1 MTCCHAKTSV
11 QYIGYVYTVS
21 YSFLSVFDEYAMNT
35 VSVYTA
41 PTKTLFAVSLSNS
54 GLNGNLNKLTRV
66 LTLGHS
72 ETQNFKYLKK
82 KRRIHNGC

>member
-1 MTCCHAKTSV
+1 
-11 QYIGYVYTVS
+11 
-21 YSFLSVFDEYAMNT
+21 MNT

-41 PTKTLFAVSLSNS
+41 PTKTLFAVSFSNS
-54 GLNGNLNKLTRV
+54 GFNGNLNKLTRV

-82 KRRIHNGC
+82 NGEYTMDVDKFTMG